1 MKQKEYRE
9 TYSLA
14 QNAPHQ
20 IDDDASEGTP
30 WSGGVLNAGRVVLD
44 QQAGDKRPNGSVSA
58 YAEGIGVISL
68 DSRFLS
74 EHKD

>member
-1 MKQKEYRE
+1 MKQKEYHE

-30 WSGGVLNAGRVVLD
+30 WSGGAPCRSPGALRKNPFLE
-44 QQAGDKRPNGSVSA
+44 VSP
-58 YAEGIGVISL
+58 
-68 DSRFLS
+68 
-74 EHKD
+74 